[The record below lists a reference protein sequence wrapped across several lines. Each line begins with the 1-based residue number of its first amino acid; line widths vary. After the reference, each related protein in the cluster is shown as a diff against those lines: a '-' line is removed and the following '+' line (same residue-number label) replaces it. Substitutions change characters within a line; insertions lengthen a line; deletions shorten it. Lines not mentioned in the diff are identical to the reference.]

1 MVFVFYIKFSKLTF
15 LNLYFFHP
23 RNKRKLLEFQ
33 SWVATVKLFFMKKL
47 VHCSIPFRNCSVSI
61 LPKKVFKSYRWHI
74 LDQSKTIAVV
84 L

>member
-1 MVFVFYIKFSKLTF
+1 MVFVFYVKFSKLTF

-47 VHCSIPFRNCSVSI
+47 VHCSIPFRNCI
-61 LPKKVFKSYRWHI
+61 LNVVFLFCQRKF
-74 LDQSKTIAVV
+74 SKATDGTF
-84 L
+84 